1 VIKFLIFLHVPLR
14 SKRILLLPNG
24 SEEFMVESYSL
35 LSGSIMLY
43 SLGIRPPF
51 FLRKAFC

>member
-1 VIKFLIFLHVPLR
+1 
-14 SKRILLLPNG
+14 
-24 SEEFMVESYSL
+24 MVESYSL